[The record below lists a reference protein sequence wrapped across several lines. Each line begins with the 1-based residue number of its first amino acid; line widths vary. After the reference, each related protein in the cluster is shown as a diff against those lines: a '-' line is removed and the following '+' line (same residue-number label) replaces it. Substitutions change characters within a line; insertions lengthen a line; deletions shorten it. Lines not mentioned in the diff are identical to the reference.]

1 MKVAHP
7 KTKIRRTFARM
18 SFDFMTGIVLVE
30 LRFGQQVAAEA
41 LKNIP
46 KPLFLRR
53 SRDGSIGAGL
63 LLSRKI
69 ES

>member
-1 MKVAHP
+1 MC
-7 KTKIRRTFARM
+7 
-18 SFDFMTGIVLVE
+18 FDFMTGIVVVE

>member
-1 MKVAHP
+1 
-7 KTKIRRTFARM
+7 
-18 SFDFMTGIVLVE
+18 MTGIVVVE

-46 KPLFLRR
+46 KPSFLRR

-63 LLSRKI
+63 
-69 ES
+69 